1 MATYDYTLPKWK
13 QEGTAPSETLLENGF
28 QAGDR
33 PPASVFNYQWHQTNA
48 AITELQEKLTAE
60 ETARKAVATTS
71 ANGLMS
77 SSDKTKLNGVAT
89 GAEVNQNAFSNVVVG
104 STTIAADAKTDTLTL
119 VAGSNV
125 TLTPDATNDKVTIAA
140 TDTVYTHPT
149 YTARTGKPTANQTP
163 AFGGTATVS
172 QITSDGTGHVTAAT
186 DRTIK
191 IPDTLSNGTSTA
203 GLIKTSSTVTS
214 NSGYTAC
221 PVISGVPYYKDTNT
235 TYTSLKNPNA
245 LKVQGNGT
253 DSFSYDGSAAKTLNI
268 KAGTNVSV
276 SSDTSGNITIAS
288 TDTNTHY
295 TTGITAGASGTTT
308 NAVATNPYVKIK
320 DDSTHRSQIR
330 LVGSGATTVKS
341 DASGN
346 ITISSTDTDTNT
358 TYTLSD
364 AAEAT
369 QRTVTLTGSDT
380 STSSINV
387 VGEDR
392 TGVTQNNYVADQLD
406 SMGASGSAYRTGG
419 DGAIVFNTYAAPVSN
434 TSGTYPSG
442 IEYGNAAIGAGS
454 TVFGF
459 ANATFGMYA
468 VAMGFGSSAA
478 GNYAFAQGKAVTA
491 SANQAV
497 FGSRNVTSAGPASDG
512 DTTGSLLIVG
522 NGALGSTSGGSN
534 AFRVATN
541 GSAYGVGS
549 FKTSGADYAE
559 YFEWADGNPENEDR
573 RGYFV
578 TLDGEKIR
586 KATADD
592 DYIVGIVSA
601 TPSVVGD
608 VQSEQWQGRYLT
620 DVFGEKII
628 EEEEVENEDG
638 ETVTV
643 KKWVVNP
650 DYDPD
655 MKYVSREDRQEWDA
669 VGMFG
674 KLVTVDDGTCEV
686 NGYCKVDNEGRAT
699 AAETGYRVLS
709 RLDANH
715 IKVLMK

>member
-1 MATYDYTLPKWK
+1 MAYDYTLPEWK
-13 QEGTAPSETLLENGF
+13 NAGTAPSETLKTNGF

-33 PPASVFNYQWHQTNA
+33 PPASVFNYQWHQTNG

-89 GAEVNQNAFSNVVVG
+89 GAEVNQNAFSTVAVTNG
-104 STTIAADAKTDTLTL
+104 STTTNIAADSKTDTVTL

-140 TDTVYTHPT
+140 KDTT
-149 YTARTGKPTANQTP
+149 YSAATTSAAGLMSADDKKKLDGVATSANNYSLPTA
-163 AFGGTATVS
+163 A
-172 QITSDGTGHVTAAT
+172 
-186 DRTIK
+186 
-191 IPDTLSNGTSTA
+191 NGTLGGVKT
-203 GLIKTSSTVTS
+203 TSSVTS
-214 NSGYTAC
+214 TSGLTAC
-221 PVISGVPYYKDTNT
+221 PIISGVPYYKDTNT

-308 NAVATNPYVKIK
+308 NATATNPYVKIK

-330 LVGSGATTVKS
+330 LVGSGVTTVTS
-341 DASGN
+341 DGSGN

-364 AAEAT
+364 AAET
-369 QRTVTLTGSDT
+369 SQRTVTLTGSDG

-387 VGEDR
+387 VGQDR
-392 TGVTQNNYVADQLD
+392 KGVSQVASFGTFTGLG
-406 SMGASGSAYRTGG
+406 GAT
-419 DGAIVFNTYAAPVSN
+419 VFNSY
-434 TSGTYPSG
+434 GTTWASSSLYPSG
-442 IEYGNAAIGAGS
+442 INGGNVAVRGGA
-454 TVFGF
+454 TAFGF
-459 ANATFGMYA
+459 CNMAYGDYSLATGYANLAYGQYSF
-468 VAMGFGSSAA
+468 V
-478 GNYAFAQGKAVTA
+478 QGVGVTA
-491 SANQAV
+491 NDYQAV
-497 FGSRNVTSAGPASDG
+497 FGTRNVEKDGPTTTG
-512 DTTGSLLIVG
+512 DTSGSLFIIG
-522 NGALGSTSGGSN
+522 NGDFTNASGGSN
-534 AFRVATN
+534 AFRVASN
-541 GSAYGVGS
+541 GNVYGVGS

-559 YFEWADGNPENEDR
+559 YFEWADGNPDNEDR

-586 KATADD
+586 KATAAD
-592 DYIVGIVSA
+592 DYILGIVSA

-608 VQSEQWQGRYLT
+608 VQSENWQGRYLT

-638 ETVTV
+638 KTVTV

-699 AAETGYRVLS
+699 AAETGYRVLA
-709 RLDANH
+709 RLDENH